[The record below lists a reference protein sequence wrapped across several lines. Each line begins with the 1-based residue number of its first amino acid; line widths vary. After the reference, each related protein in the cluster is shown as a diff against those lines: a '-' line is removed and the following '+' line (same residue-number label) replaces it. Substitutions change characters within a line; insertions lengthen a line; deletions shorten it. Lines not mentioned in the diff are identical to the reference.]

1 MDARL
6 MSDDDLKAVTGM
18 VRYTKQMAWF
28 KRTFGVEPARSS
40 NGRPVM
46 TWATFEALQ
55 AKKAGLPLPSGGESP
70 GNVDLCFD

>member
-6 MSDDDLKAVTGM
+6 MSPDDLLLVTGKK
-18 VRYTKQMAWF
+18 RYTAQMAWF
-28 KRTFGVEPARSS
+28 KRAFGVEPARSA

-55 AKKAGLPLPSGGESP
+55 AKKAGLPLPGTREP
-70 GNVDLCFD
+70 PRDFELCYD